1 MGKVSVGGGFFCVEW
16 IFLLSLRCF
25 ILMYMAEHNELGKWG
40 EDLAC
45 EKLVSEGY
53 AIIERNWRMG
63 HYEVDIIAMKDN
75 RIIFAEVKTR
85 ADGYCDPM
93 EAIDR
98 KKIAHMV
105 ASADVYMRSHDFPH
119 EAQFDVFGIV
129 GSPEDYKMEHIADAF
144 FPPLKS
150 Y

>member
-1 MGKVSVGGGFFCVEW
+1 MEW

-53 AIIERNWRMG
+53 AIMERNWRMG

>member
-1 MGKVSVGGGFFCVEW
+1 MGKVSVGGGFFCLEW

-53 AIIERNWRMG
+53 AIMERNWRMG

>member
-1 MGKVSVGGGFFCVEW
+1 M
-16 IFLLSLRCF
+16 
-25 ILMYMAEHNELGKWG
+25 
-40 EDLAC
+40 
-45 EKLVSEGY
+45 
-53 AIIERNWRMG
+53 ERNWRMG

>member
-53 AIIERNWRMG
+53 AIMERNWRMG

-93 EAIDR
+93 DAIDR